1 MHLSLLTIL
10 HLLAVSEDRWPHN
23 LPLKV
28 LCLCDL
34 SRIQLLL
41 NRSPILQKIIQ
52 NRIIEPHGHRG
63 ARRPVIVV
71 IVAQCKVWVG
81 IIPRCAALS
90 GHQLDNAGLL
100 LVQPEKLL
108 QNIIRRAVSAIGKCQ
123 QGNTQSLC
131 YLIWQRL
138 LGTR

>member
-1 MHLSLLTIL
+1 MPYVTALKFLLGN
-10 HLLAVSEDRWPHN
+10 LASTGPHD
-23 LPLKV
+23 LPLKI
-28 LCLCDL
+28 LCLRDFP
-34 SRIQLLL
+34 RIQLLL

-71 IVAQCKVWVG
+71 IIVQRKVWVG
-81 IIPRCAALS
+81 IIPCCAALG

-108 QNIIRRAVSAIGKCQ
+108 QNIVCRAVSAIGKCQ
-123 QGNTQSLC
+123 RGNTQSLC
-131 YLIWQRL
+131 YLI
-138 LGTR
+138 

>member
-34 SRIQLLL
+34 PCIQLLL
-41 NRSPILQKIIQ
+41 NCGPILQKIIQ
-52 NRIIEPHGHRG
+52 NRIIKPHGHRG
-63 ARRPVIVV
+63 ARRPVIVI
-71 IVAQCKVWVG
+71 IVVQRKVRVG
-81 IIPRCAALS
+81 IIPCCAALG

-100 LVQPEKLL
+100 LVQPEKLF
-108 QNIIRRAVSAIGKCQ
+108 QNIIRRTVSAIGKCQ
-123 QGNTQSLC
+123 RGNTVIKSERFPRSV
-131 YLIWQRL
+131 Y
-138 LGTR
+138 

>member
-28 LCLCDL
+28 LRLRDL
-34 SRIQLLL
+34 PSIQLLL
-41 NRSPILQKIIQ
+41 DCGPILQKIIQ
-52 NRIIEPHGHRG
+52 NRIIKPHRHGG

-71 IVAQCKVWVG
+71 IIVQRKIRVG
-81 IIPRCAALS
+81 IIPCCAAL
-90 GHQLDNAGLL
+90 GGDQLDNAGLL

-108 QNIIRRAVSAIGKCQ
+108 QNIICRAVSAIGKCQ
-123 QGNTQSLC
+123 RGNTQSLC
-131 YLIWQRL
+131 YLI
-138 LGTR
+138 